1 MLTDINGEIV
11 LASDYISIG
20 PKEEVYLS
28 KDPNASNGQKVSFSL
43 KYWEPEGLKLYMG
56 MKAPFGTAKVHVGHD
71 TYELKNAPDCY
82 YDVTD
87 NYESLLKKTE
97 QATDDGGN
105 LLFLDDNDNFIVK
118 IVSNDGTVAYYYDDY
133 KTVFNDIEELRPLMM
148 EYYVVTYT
156 FEAAESIV
164 SLTNIKVVGQY
175 EFSIVEDT
183 NINVEGPEGG
193 SDVEPNEP

>member
-1 MLTDINGEIV
+1 
-11 LASDYISIG
+11 
-20 PKEEVYLS
+20 
-28 KDPNASNGQKVSFSL
+28 
-43 KYWEPEGLKLYMG
+43 MG

-87 NYESLLKKTE
+87 NYESLVTE
-97 QATDDGGN
+97 TDEDGN
-105 LLFLDDNDNFIVK
+105 
-118 IVSNDGTVAYYYDDY
+118 
-133 KTVFNDIEELRPLMM
+133 

-164 SLTNIKVVGQY
+164 SLTNIKVVGQH

-183 NINVEGPEGG
+183 DINVEGTEGET
-193 SDVEPNEP
+193 DVEPNEP

>member
-1 MLTDINGEIV
+1 M
-11 LASDYISIG
+11 
-20 PKEEVYLS
+20 
-28 KDPNASNGQKVSFSL
+28 
-43 KYWEPEGLKLYMG
+43 
-56 MKAPFGTAKVHVGHD
+56 
-71 TYELKNAPDCY
+71 
-82 YDVTD
+82 
-87 NYESLLKKTE
+87 
-97 QATDDGGN
+97 
-105 LLFLDDNDNFIVK
+105 
-118 IVSNDGTVAYYYDDY
+118 AYYYDDY

-164 SLTNIKVVGQY
+164 SLTNIKVVGQH